1 MEQVAGYPKN
11 LAYNLKVL
19 NGSLIRQRIL
29 ISSDKTSYTPNERCQ
44 FNFPIG
50 RMIDNRSIC
59 LTAKCT
65 AAVGNHFPRGGLNS
79 LIENLQ
85 ISINSRIIQ
94 STQAYNYIWNT
105 LADVSGYYSP
115 EQASKRI
122 YENFDPSVDYDN
134 TSVDGSAVPTI
145 VSACITTT
153 GTDEY
158 YFCVNNWL
166 GWFNSS
172 APTINTNDLGTIQ
185 LVLTWA
191 PNTCMW
197 VGAASSASGSVA
209 VGNYSISDVN
219 LSMDTITF
227 TNSMYQD
234 LVKSQL
240 DGNGLNIAYND
251 YLISTGNTATKSATA
266 TISHTAQF
274 STNSLDLVMATFRPS
289 NFNHNLGTALLL
301 GDATL
306 AEVTADHRGSSL
318 TANALLAAPLT
329 TNNRHGGFNQS
340 RYFQRAGGAI
350 KTSSWYINSQPF
362 TINSSPVQIFN
373 STLQALDYANL
384 DIASGGLHIGANQPV
399 YYNKNYFVDCLSLEN
414 LSGDNN
420 NWVSGISANGGVLSV
435 VYNATFSGASVE
447 SSVIPYIIAR
457 VTKVMNVK
465 TGRNIDIME

>member
-19 NGSLIRQRIL
+19 NGSIIKNRISV
-29 ISSDKTSYTPNERCQ
+29 SSDKTSYAPNERCQ
-44 FNFPIG
+44 FNLPMG

-65 AAVGNHFPRGGLNS
+65 AAAGNHFPRGGLNS

-94 STQAYNYIWNT
+94 STQAYNFIWNT
-105 LADVSGYYSP
+105 LADVSGYYSQ

-145 VSACITTT
+145 ANACITVA

-166 GWFNSS
+166 GWFSSS
-172 APTINTNDLGTIQ
+172 APSVNLNDLGTLQ

-197 VGAASSASGSVA
+197 IGAGAAGTGVA
-209 VGNYSISDVN
+209 VGNYTIADVN

-266 TISHTAQF
+266 TITHTAQF

-289 NFNHNLGTALLL
+289 NFNTATTLLLGTAT
-301 GDATL
+301 ATDL
-306 AEVTADHRGSSL
+306 VTTAVGSTL
-318 TANALLAAPLT
+318 TLQALLAAPIT
-329 TNNRHGGFNQS
+329 AANNHGGFNQS

-384 DIASGGLHIGANQPV
+384 DIASGGLHVGANQPV
-399 YYNKNYFVDCLSLEN
+399 FYNKNYFVDCLSLEN